1 MCYNP
6 NVSNKKIIKNIWV
19 KMVHK
24 CIYLIQ
30 NKEVKEK
37 QENKK
42 DKGSIES
49 KLRIANVKPIY
60 QNVNGLISQ
69 SKGRNVWLG
78 KKKAWSN
85 YMLSIRDTP

>member
-1 MCYNP
+1 
-6 NVSNKKIIKNIWV
+6 
-19 KMVHK
+19 MVHK

-37 QENKK
+37 QENEK

-49 KLRIANVKPIY
+49 KLRTANVKPIY

-69 SKGRNVWLG
+69 SKGINV
-78 KKKAWSN
+78 
-85 YMLSIRDTP
+85 